1 MQPSPRLSPQPCE
14 AMEPLSGSEE
24 NFREAEV
31 LLLPQS
37 CREQGGGGWA
47 TKAWRLTHLLS
58 CSQGTAQHL
67 PRAFKVLNCCLKPI
81 CNAKFNPCPGKKE
94 RQCPTGSTVPCTA
107 PAQPCEDG
115 GVTSQHWG
123 PNIFVS
129 CSTHQKFLLGCKL
142 WLKIAPCEQRS
153 ASWERL
159 GGGGGGKPIPPVSL
173 IPQI

>member
-31 LLLPQS
+31 LLLPRS
-37 CREQGGGGWA
+37 CLEQGGGGWA

-58 CSQGTAQHL
+58 CSQETAQHL
-67 PRAFKVLNCCLKPI
+67 PHAFKVLNCCLKPI

-94 RQCPTGSTVPCTA
+94 RQRPTGSAVPRTA
-107 PAQPCEDG
+107 PAQPCGDG
-115 GVTSQHWG
+115 GARPPCWG
-123 PNIFVS
+123 PNIFGS
-129 CSTHQKFLLGCKL
+129 CSAHQKFLLGYKP
-142 WLKIAPCEQRS
+142 WLKIAPCKQCS

-159 GGGGGGKPIPPVSL
+159 GGGGAGGSL
-173 IPQI
+173 YLPFP

>member
-1 MQPSPRLSPQPCE
+1 
-14 AMEPLSGSEE
+14 MEPLSGSEE

-67 PRAFKVLNCCLKPI
+67 PRAIKVLNCCLKPI

-159 GGGGGGKPIPPVSL
+159 GGGGGGSL
-173 IPQI
+173 YLPFP